1 MRRELSN
8 LWDQVATQENGP
20 LSFMT
25 PKAGESKLKS
35 SVTPEVPSEAEA
47 SKKLEIAGR
56 GTPRTDKKQSS
67 TGLKDW
73 AECTE
78 SPINKS
84 LIGISPENIGTVQ
97 TPAEGM
103 GAKWNSSSPLSGH
116 SIQSEESTESVH
128 YFEDCT
134 PDKRRRIFSRFNA
147 ESREPSEWMSAK
159 SSFTTICATP
169 MTQNKRNSFEV
180 HVLHLPDLIMY

>member
-1 MRRELSN
+1 
-8 LWDQVATQENGP
+8 
-20 LSFMT
+20 MT
-25 PKAGESKLKS
+25 PKAGESELKS
-35 SVTPEVPSEAEA
+35 RSVTPEVPSEAEA
-47 SKKLEIAGR
+47 SKIAGR

-73 AECTE
+73 AECTG

-103 GAKWNSSSPLSGH
+103 DAKWNSSSPLSGH

-180 HVLHLPDLIMY
+180 HVHLPDLIMY